1 MFNHSKKN
9 RKNRKNVTKNNIKK
23 IKKKYDTR
31 KVKVKN
37 VKKTRKNLVGGKPPA
52 FITLLEDSF
61 KQYKSISKN
70 QSPLLEKI
78 KDPKDKLLSFIKINV
93 TDLRSYHIHYG
104 KNFMGFPS
112 GNGGWQNQ
120 GKKLIED
127 NNPTFDDV
135 IDAIETWETLVN
147 NDQANNTEWK
157 KLFDIMKTK
166 VTSERHKYI
175 FSTNL
180 RNDQTQDAASEPKL
194 NEGQRISNSLF
205 RNVSGIGLPREVFP
219 LCDHTM
225 ELLNTNVH
233 DEDIKK
239 TIKSQINK
247 IENQKFIYTRGGKQD
262 KFVEALL
269 ETHFGKL
276 KLDKHELKTKLKK
289 PKETSDTVSN
299 MKNELKDLIIA
310 QEYDYMNILYKYLLY
325 RIWCFSSIKWFKKD
339 KEEEFLKINIYE
351 KANTALDTV
360 LKSDRPLYKN
370 FTKTKTKTIELM
382 ATDKLISLEL
392 NPIEYLADYLERHK
406 KYITN
411 LIQK

>member
-70 QSPLLEKI
+70 QTPLLEKI
-78 KDPKDKLLSFIKINV
+78 PDKKDNSLSFIKIKN

-112 GNGGWQNQ
+112 GNGGRTNQ
-120 GKKLIED
+120 GEKLIED

-135 IDAIETWETLVN
+135 IDAIKTWETLVN
-147 NDQANNTEWK
+147 NDQANNTEWQ

-180 RNDQTQDAASEPKL
+180 RNDQSSHVSNNQPDDIRPQDDIAEELESIFKNMGLKKITQGRL
-194 NEGQRISNSLF
+194 CNST
-205 RNVSGIGLPREVFP
+205 I
-219 LCDHTM
+219 
-225 ELLNTNVH
+225 TNLKNKH
-233 DEDIKK
+233 ETYDD
-239 TIKSQINK
+239 TILESIESQIKLLENHKIPNTRQKGETIESNVDTQLRKAKQEELQAKLKEAFPELKHSLKGEKLINK
-247 IENQKFIYTRGGKQD
+247 LKPHVTKAEDDYRVILHKFLLYKFWCMNAD
-262 KFVEALL
+262 KFKHFDSGKARNTFIRGITEKVNKSYDKAVER
-269 ETHFGKL
+269 G
-276 KLDKHELKTKLKK
+276 
-289 PKETSDTVSN
+289 
-299 MKNELKDLIIA
+299 LIDIT
-310 QEYDYMNILYKYLLY
+310 
-325 RIWCFSSIKWFKKD
+325 
-339 KEEEFLKINIYE
+339 LKI
-351 KANTALDTV
+351 D
-360 LKSDRPLYKN
+360 
-370 FTKTKTKTIELM
+370 
-382 ATDKLISLEL
+382 
-392 NPIEYLADYLERHK
+392 PIEYLVSNLATIQQ
-406 KYITN
+406 ITTEVN
-411 LIQK
+411 SSQSNSNTKEK